1 MVTEPDGWEPY
12 AEYLARAAL
21 SEVAVDLTRLGDDEE
36 FSFRIAEALFW
47 NQKIIT
53 NRALLRNEPFYSPD
67 RVFIVGEDDPARLK
81 RFLEADLRPLPAEIL
96 SRYDASR
103 WWTEEE
109 FEKRPDCG

>member
-12 AEYLARAAL
+12 AEDLARAAL
-21 SEVAVDLTRLGDDEE
+21 SDVAVDVTRLGDDEE

-53 NRALLRNEPFYSPD
+53 NYSPD

-81 RFLEADLRPLPAEIL
+81 RFLEADLRPRPAEIL